1 MTYVPF
7 QHWEGREIFFT
18 FSLKLLC
25 GINYYSQFNT
35 CCVQPRGGCLLKG
48 SVIYG
53 WRQRAR
59 VPLSKHVPALCSL
72 CQMHQKVEEVAP
84 TKQKQNRQT
93 TETL

>member
-72 CQMHQKVEEVAP
+72 CQMQQKVEEVAP